1 MSEKSRDLL
10 PNIFPFMRYQ
20 DAPAAIEWLAKAF
33 GFEKQMVAPGA
44 NGTIA
49 HAQLSIGPGV
59 IMLGTARED
68 DLRMKSPRDL
78 PGVNQGVYIYV
89 TDVDAHYQRANDA
102 GAEIVRQLKDTD
114 YGSREYTARDPEGHL
129 WSFGTYRP
137 DAASGRGSAMKHF
150 ALLYYVVD
158 DYVSRRA
165 AYREAHL
172 RLAGEAYRRGELLLA
187 GAFSDPADRALLV
200 FRASDRSV
208 VEDFARHDPYVTNG
222 LVTRWEVRS
231 WTVVVGNE
239 PSDAHPAEGVR

>member
-1 MSEKSRDLL
+1 MSQNSRDSS
-10 PNIFPFMRYQ
+10 PNIFPFMRYK
-20 DAPAAIEWLAKAF
+20 DAPSAIEWLVKAF
-33 GFEKQMVAPGA
+33 GFEKQMVVPGP

-49 HAQLSIGPGV
+49 HAQLSLGPGV

-68 DLRMKSPRDL
+68 DLRMRSPRDL
-78 PGVNQGVYIYV
+78 PAVNQGVYIYV
-89 TDVDAHYQRANDA
+89 VDVDAHYQRAKAA
-102 GAEIVRQLKDTD
+102 GAEIVRELNDTD
-114 YGSREYTARDPEGHL
+114 YGSREYTARDLEGHL

-137 DAASGRGSAMKHF
+137 DASSERGSDMKYF
-150 ALLYYVVD
+150 ALLYSVVE

-172 RLAGEAYRRGELLLA
+172 RLAGEAHRRGELLLA

-239 PSDAHPAEGVR
+239 PSGSRPAGGVG